1 MCPRKKPSAEIAR
14 INRVIPRLELAAA
27 LEMSGGE
34 DEALLAKLLRSTGD
48 SSRRNI
54 STLAMD
60 IGVPYRR
67 VVECYRDMKRLEG
80 VVAVAMRL
88 PKVMEDV
95 AADAESKEVTC
106 AQCEGSGQ
114 IVIKR
119 DSEGLPTETKL
130 CIPCEGRGRV
140 VKSGDPVARKQVLD
154 IMELT
159 GKAPIWAPGSNI
171 LATGESLEDTLRAVR
186 RGKEQSNGTRTDQR
200 GPEGNQQ
207 DPRTIDADDGTHT
220 P

>member
-1 MCPRKKPSAEIAR
+1 MARKQPRAEIMR
-14 INRVIPRLELAAA
+14 LNKVLPRLELATA

-34 DEALLAKLLRSTGD
+34 DEAALAKLLRSNGD
-48 SSRRNI
+48 SSRMNI
-54 STLAMD
+54 STLAAN

-80 VVAVAMRL
+80 IVAVAERL
-88 PKVMEDV
+88 PDVMAGV

-106 AQCEGSGQ
+106 PQCEGRGEVTVQ
-114 IVIKR
+114 GDMR
-119 DSEGLPTETKL
+119 DEKGKSIETKM

-140 VKSGDPVARKQVLD
+140 VKSGDPVARKQVLE

-171 LATGESLEDTLRAVR
+171 LIPGESLEDTLRGVR
-186 RGKEQSNGTRTDQR
+186 QRKEAAR
-200 GPEGNQQ
+200 
-207 DPRTIDADDGTHT
+207 DGTDRT
-220 P
+220 APTIEGDQPAAGEDR